1 MLFSPL
7 EQFEVV
13 VYWNFSFLSLDFSL
27 TNSGFYMFLVV
38 SIIFALFYL
47 SLYYS
52 YVVSKQW
59 QMFVELLYK
68 FVLRMFITQLG
79 YINTLKYFPL
89 YFCVFLFVLFSNVSS
104 MLPFG
109 FTVTSHILIT
119 GFLAFFIFIGI
130 TIRGFFVYN
139 IHFLKIYII
148 SGVPVYLLPAL
159 VIIEVLSYW
168 MRPISLCIRLFA
180 NMLAGH
186 TLLNII
192 ANFALLFF
200 KKYFLLSF
208 VPVFFILAVCTL
220 ELGVALL
227 QAYVFLNL
235 LLIYLSD
242 SIALHH

>member
-1 MLFSPL
+1 
-7 EQFEVV
+7 
-13 VYWNFSFLSLDFSL
+13 
-27 TNSGFYMFLVV
+27 
-38 SIIFALFYL
+38 
-47 SLYYS
+47 
-52 YVVSKQW
+52 
-59 QMFVELLYK
+59 MFVELLYK

-159 VIIEVLSYW
+159 VIIEVLSY
-168 MRPISLCIRLFA
+168 
-180 NMLAGH
+180 
-186 TLLNII
+186 
-192 ANFALLFF
+192 
-200 KKYFLLSF
+200 
-208 VPVFFILAVCTL
+208 
-220 ELGVALL
+220 
-227 QAYVFLNL
+227 
-235 LLIYLSD
+235 
-242 SIALHH
+242 